1 MMRALNLRPLLHF
14 RLALP
19 SMVALLLACSS
30 DPVKK
35 APVADT
41 STEDSLSDSMV
52 LDADDATSTS
62 SDATVTT
69 DGPQDVGPH
78 GLWTQI
84 ALPGAH
90 NVDLHG
96 VWSDGT
102 TRVVTVGTNGTI
114 LTYDG
119 LQWAVATADHFQT
132 LNAVS
137 GTPGA
142 ATAFAVGLKGA
153 ILQAAGKDGA
163 PGKVWSVPGGC
174 SKPVDC
180 DDGDPCTTD
189 VCDGGICQHASSGV
203 AGCCGGLAF
212 GDGFEKGMGKWQVSD
227 LYNSG
232 IVWTAAEM
240 TGTDGGKRATSP
252 PKAAYF
258 GRTDVPCT
266 TSAGNCGTFDNGKV
280 VGSTMTSPEFQVPA
294 AAKVTLSFQLLLD
307 VGSSF
312 DQLQVR
318 VLPASEIVWNRQV
331 AYPTGSTDGQFKL
344 QTVDLTK
351 FAGQKIKLEVRFDSQ
366 TASDNAGEGAFI
378 DDLAIAS
385 TCAGGSGAGSGVTSA
400 TLFGVWSAAPDD
412 AWAVGAEGAIV
423 HWDGQ
428 AWALVDAGIPETLR
442 AVWGPNG
449 GDVWAVGE
457 KGAIYHNTGEGWL
470 QTPIEDYQPEGAE
483 KPYKV
488 ESTLL
493 TVWGAAP
500 DDVWASGLPDANGK
514 GVFVHW
520 DGNSWTY
527 APIFMDESRTVRAI
541 WGWSK
546 DRILVAG
553 TQGMVYQFDGQQTFA
568 KLQPGT
574 IATLFG
580 VTGFGKDA
588 LLVGDIGTVLR
599 YTPLSK

>member
-1 MMRALNLRPLLHF
+1 MSLRNPLMRREVLLI
-14 RLALP
+14 L
-19 SMVALLLACSS
+19 VALAACS
-30 DPVKK
+30 DPGKQK
-35 APVADT
+35 APFESDFGSISADVSDSSGMDTDDGTATPEEVT
-41 STEDSLSDSMV
+41 STT
-52 LDADDATSTS
+52 DAA
-62 SDATVTT
+62 T
-69 DGPQDVGPH
+69 DGAPQ

-84 ALPGAH
+84 PLPGAKA
-90 NVDLHG
+90 VDLHG

-119 LQWAVATADHFQT
+119 LQWAVASENHFQT

-137 GTPGA
+137 GTAGA
-142 ATAFAVGLKGA
+142 DTTFAVGLQGT

-163 PGKVWSVPGGC
+163 PGKIWAVPGGC
-174 SKPVDC
+174 GKPADC
-180 DDGDPCTTD
+180 DDSDPCTTD
-189 VCDGGICQHASSGV
+189 VCDGGICQHASSGA

-212 GDGFEKGMGKWQVSD
+212 GDGFDKGLGKWQVVD
-227 LYNSG
+227 LYKNG
-232 IVWTAAEM
+232 IQWSAAEM
-240 TGTDGGKRATSP
+240 VGKNGGKRATSP

-258 GRTDVPCT
+258 GRTDVACPT
-266 TSAGNCGTFDNGKV
+266 GGGSCGTFDNGKV
-280 VGSTMTSPEFQVPA
+280 VGATMTSPEFQVPM
-294 AAKVTLSFQLLLD
+294 AAKVSLSFQLLLD

-318 VLPASEIVWNRQV
+318 VLPAGQIVWNRQV
-331 AYPTGSTDGQFKL
+331 AYPTGSTDGEFKL
-344 QTVDLTK
+344 QTVDLTQ
-351 FAGQKIKLEVRFDSQ
+351 FAGQTIKLEVRFDSQ
-366 TASDNAGEGAFI
+366 TTSDNAGEGVFL
-378 DDLAIAS
+378 DDLAVAS
-385 TCAGGSGAGSGVTSA
+385 TCASGTGTGGGLTPA
-400 TLFGVWSAAPDD
+400 TLFGVWAAGKDD
-412 AWAVGAEGAIV
+412 AWAVGAEGTIA

-428 AWALVDAGIPETLR
+428 AWALVPAAGPETLR
-442 AVWGPNG
+442 AVWGTNG
-449 GDVWAVGE
+449 SDVWAVGE
-457 KGAIYHNTGEGWL
+457 KGAIYHFDGQQWL

-493 TVWGAAP
+493 SVWGAAP
-500 DDVWASGLPDANGK
+500 DDVWASGLPDSNGK

-520 DGNSWTY
+520 DGVSWTY
-527 APIFMDESRTVRAI
+527 APIFTEESRTVRAL

-553 TQGMVYQFDGQQTFA
+553 TQGMVYLFDGQQTFA

-599 YTPLSK
+599 YTPLAK